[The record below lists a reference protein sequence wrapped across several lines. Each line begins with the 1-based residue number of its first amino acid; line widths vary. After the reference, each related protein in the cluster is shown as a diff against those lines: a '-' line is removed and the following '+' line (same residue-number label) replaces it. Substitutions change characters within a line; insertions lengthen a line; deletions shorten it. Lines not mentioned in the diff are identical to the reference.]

1 MVIMMKQ
8 KFVMDINPAKGE
20 MFQKIKCSSPGEIS
34 SGVKLARKA
43 LKTWGCMQLK
53 YRFQYINK
61 IIKELRL
68 AKDELANLITLEMG
82 KPIKMAQA
90 EIDDSVNFI
99 LEIMNYAEEA
109 LKPKIHK
116 DKLSVTEV
124 IRAPIGIVAAYSAF
138 NYPILTSI
146 KLIVSAIIAGNTI
159 VYKPSE
165 VTPLAGKTL
174 FEIINRVL
182 PKGVINLVQGGEE
195 VSDYLLSTD
204 INMVTYIGDRETA
217 RKINSTIASKFHRV
231 LMEIQGKD
239 AMIVLKDANIEK
251 AAKFA
256 VEYSLKNCGQDN
268 NSVERIY
275 LDASIFD
282 KFVNNVVN
290 LVKKIKVGDPFS
302 NVDIGPLATEA
313 LRARVFAQIEE
324 ARRKGAKIVFGGTKP
339 ETKGYYLNPTVVID
353 VSEKH
358 DLITEETFGP
368 VISIQRMFSLDDV
381 IEKINRSPFGLGVSI
396 WSQSLKK
403 SYDIASK
410 IECGMVSINRPVTG
424 VKGTPYVGFRE
435 SGLGYSGSMESLK
448 LYTQPKKI
456 TYENIKYG

>member
-1 MVIMMKQ
+1 MVVMMKQ
-8 KFVMDINPAKGE
+8 KFIMDIDPSKGE
-20 MFQKIKCSSPGEIS
+20 MVQKIKCSSPGEIS

-53 YRFQYINK
+53 YRFPYINK
-61 IIKELRL
+61 IIKELRVV
-68 AKDELANLITLEMG
+68 KDELARLITLEMG
-82 KPIKMAQA
+82 KPIKMSCA
-90 EIDDSVNFI
+90 EIENAINTV
-99 LEIMNYAEEA
+99 LENMNYAEEA
-109 LKPKIHK
+109 LKSKVHK
-116 DKLSVTEV
+116 DKLSVSEV
-124 IRAPIGIVAAYSAF
+124 IRVPIGIVAVYSSF
-138 NYPILTSI
+138 NYPILTSLR
-146 KLIVSAIIAGNTI
+146 LITSAIIAGNTV

-165 VTPLAGKTL
+165 ITPLVGKTL

-182 PKGVINLVQGGEE
+182 PKGVVNLVQGGEE
-195 VSDYLLSTD
+195 VSDYLLTTD
-204 INMVTYIGDRETA
+204 INMVSYIGDRENG
-217 RKINSTIASKFHRV
+217 RKIYTAIANKFHRV
-231 LMEIQGKD
+231 LMELQGKD

-251 AAKFA
+251 AVKFA

-275 LDASIFD
+275 VDAYVFD
-282 KFVNNVVN
+282 KFINNVIN

-302 NVDIGPLATEA
+302 NVDLGPLATEA
-313 LRARVFAQIEE
+313 LRSKVFGQIEE
-324 ARRKGAKIVFGGTKP
+324 ARRKGAKILLGGTKL
-339 ETKGYYLNPTVVID
+339 ESKGYYLNPTVVVD

-358 DLITEETFGP
+358 DLLTEETFGP
-368 VISIQRMFSLDDV
+368 VISIQKMFSLEDV

-396 WSQSLKK
+396 WSQSLKR

-410 IECGMVSINRPVTG
+410 IECGMVSINRPVIG

-435 SGLGYSGSMESLK
+435 SGLGYSGSMEALK

>member
-8 KFVMDINPAKGE
+8 KFVMDINPSKGE

-43 LKTWGCMQLK
+43 LKTWGFLQLR

-61 IIKELRL
+61 IVKELRL
-68 AKDELANLITLEMG
+68 AKEELAKLITIEMG
-82 KPIKMAQA
+82 KPIKMSYE
-90 EIDDSVNFI
+90 EIDEAINVV

-109 LKPKIHK
+109 FKPKIHK
-116 DKLSVTEV
+116 DKSSVSEV
-124 IRAPIGIVAAYSAF
+124 IRAPIGIVAVYSSF
-138 NYPILTSI
+138 NYPVLTSVR
-146 KLIVSAIIAGNTI
+146 LIVSAIIAGNTV
-159 VYKPSE
+159 VYKPSDI
-165 VTPLAGKTL
+165 TPLLGKTL

-204 INMVTYIGDRETA
+204 INMVSYIGDRENG
-217 RKINSTIASKFHRV
+217 RKINVAIASKFFRV
-231 LMEIQGKD
+231 LMELQGKD

-268 NSVERIY
+268 NSIERIY
-275 LDASIFD
+275 VDAGVFD
-282 KFVNNVVN
+282 KFTENVIS
-290 LVKKIKVGDPFS
+290 LVKKIKVGDPFE
-302 NVDIGPLATEA
+302 NVDLGPLATES
-313 LRARVFAQIEE
+313 LRTRVFGQIEE

-339 ETKGYYLNPTVVID
+339 DTKGYFLNPTVVVD

-358 DLITEETFGP
+358 DLLTEETFGP
-368 VISIQRMFSLDDV
+368 VISIQKMFSLEDI

-396 WSQSLKK
+396 WSQSSKR
-403 SYDIASK
+403 SYDIATK

-424 VKGTPYVGFRE
+424 VKGTPYIGFRE
-435 SGLGYSGSMESLK
+435 SGLGYSGNVEALR